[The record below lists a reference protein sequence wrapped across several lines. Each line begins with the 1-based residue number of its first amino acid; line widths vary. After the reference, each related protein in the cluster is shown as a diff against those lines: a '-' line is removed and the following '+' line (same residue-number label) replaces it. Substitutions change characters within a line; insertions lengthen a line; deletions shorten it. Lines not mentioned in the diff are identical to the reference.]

1 MFSFQEI
8 LNEIIVCLAV
18 MGSEETFCDIK
29 VRDLFWRF
37 ISTLDYFLQDLY
49 TLIIELLYLALCL
62 LSDILLFHNFTITIL
77 VFFSVILALMGIVDV
92 FILF

>member
-1 MFSFQEI
+1 MLTARITKVLRSALQVVGVNIIITGEVILELLYFIDQVITFQEI
-8 LNEIIVCLAV
+8 LNEIIVCLVV

-49 TLIIELLYLALCL
+49 TLIIGLLY
-62 LSDILLFHNFTITIL
+62 
-77 VFFSVILALMGIVDV
+77 
-92 FILF
+92 